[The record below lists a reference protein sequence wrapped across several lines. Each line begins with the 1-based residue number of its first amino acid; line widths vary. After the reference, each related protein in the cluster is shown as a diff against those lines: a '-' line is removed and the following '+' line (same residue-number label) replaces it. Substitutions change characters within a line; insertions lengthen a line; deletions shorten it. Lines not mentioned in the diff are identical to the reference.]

1 MARDFVMTV
10 MADEPRALRVFAP
23 ALVLLAICALIN
35 YVDRGNLSTAAPLL
49 KNELRISV
57 TDRRM
62 DGIAK
67 REDSFDAN
75 RVIAAGFVLWS
86 LTTAASQVSWP
97 RRSPDF

>member
-10 MADEPRALRVFAP
+10 MADESRALRVFAR

-57 TDRRM
+57 TDRKM

-97 RRSPDF
+97 RRSPGF